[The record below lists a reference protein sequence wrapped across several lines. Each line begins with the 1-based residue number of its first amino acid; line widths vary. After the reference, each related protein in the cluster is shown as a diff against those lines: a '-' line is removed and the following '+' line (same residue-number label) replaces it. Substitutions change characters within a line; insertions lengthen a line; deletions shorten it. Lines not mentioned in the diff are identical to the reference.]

1 MENNVNDIKD
11 EEIFKDIMFNRDEIR
26 GTDETFFNDENDK
39 NNSEDSLDLEES
51 ENSVSSDK
59 LDLCDKSM
67 EEEMNKVK
75 INDNNNGNDIANE
88 DKNKNKKTFK
98 HRLSKKDLNTI
109 PLPIFDCPYCANE
122 KIVFNHLINEKISC
136 NYLYNTEKKDIN
148 LIDFLQKNNLL
159 CLEKEEICKKI
170 SKDDKDIDINKL
182 QKIINVILDNTEY
195 INKYYQIDES
205 SNYLKQK
212 RKKENYNN
220 LIINK
225 NKKPTKEI
233 KRKTKDKKKNKKDS
247 SDSSIDDYGEINKL
261 TQKIIEKEKENK
273 NKNIKLD
280 ESMEEKIC
288 NSFDKLLYD
297 DLFIDLRRKIKW
309 SDIEFEDKPYN
320 IWEPNSIND
329 DIIEDN
335 NIEIEK

>member
-1 MENNVNDIKD
+1 M
-11 EEIFKDIMFNRDEIR
+11 
-26 GTDETFFNDENDK
+26 
-39 NNSEDSLDLEES
+39 
-51 ENSVSSDK
+51 
-59 LDLCDKSM
+59 
-67 EEEMNKVK
+67 
-75 INDNNNGNDIANE
+75 DNH
-88 DKNKNKKTFK
+88 F
-98 HRLSKKDLNTI
+98 H
-109 PLPIFDCPYCANE
+109 
-122 KIVFNHLINEKISC
+122 
-136 NYLYNTEKKDIN
+136 LYNTEKKDIN

-170 SKDDKDIDINKL
+170 LKDDKDIDINKL
-182 QKIINVILDNTEY
+182 QKIITLILDNTEY

-205 SNYLKQK
+205 FNYLKQK

-225 NKKPTKEI
+225 NKKPAKEI

-261 TQKIIEKEKENK
+261 TQNIIENENK
-273 NKNIKLD
+273 DKNNIKLD
-280 ESMEEKIC
+280 ESLEEKIC
-288 NSFDKLLYD
+288 ISFDKLLDD

-320 IWEPNSIND
+320 IWEPNAIND

>member
-26 GTDETFFNDENDK
+26 GTDETFFKDENDK

-75 INDNNNGNDIANE
+75 INDNDNGNDIVNE

-170 SKDDKDIDINKL
+170 LKDDKDIDINKL
-182 QKIINVILDNTEY
+182 QKIITLILDNTEY

-205 SNYLKQK
+205 FNYLKQK

-225 NKKPTKEI
+225 NKKPAKEI

-247 SDSSIDDYGEINKL
+247 SDRSIDDYGEINKL
-261 TQKIIEKEKENK
+261 TQNIIENENK
-273 NKNIKLD
+273 DKNNIKLD
-280 ESMEEKIC
+280 ESLEEKIC
-288 NSFDKLLYD
+288 ISFDKLLDD

-320 IWEPNSIND
+320 IWEPNAIND

>member
-75 INDNNNGNDIANE
+75 INDNDNDIVNE

-195 INKYYQIDES
+195 IKKYYQIDES

-225 NKKPTKEI
+225 NKKPAKEI

-261 TQKIIEKEKENK
+261 TQKIIENENK
-273 NKNIKLD
+273 DKNIKLD

-288 NSFDKLLYD
+288 NSFDKLLDD